1 MYEYW
6 SVDCKTPNCGRI
18 LLDCIGPKS
27 RYAMP
32 IIPQC
37 DPFEIKCGG
46 CGYVH
51 CYSPLDLLNVEYSVP
66 CGELPAAIAF
76 REAILRAR
84 RRHDA
89 EIGELPQ

>member
-1 MYEYW
+1 M
-6 SVDCKTPNCGRI
+6 SIGR
-18 LLDCIGPKS
+18 LTARHPTAEGFFS
-27 RYAMP
+27 TASARSHAM
-32 IIPQC
+32 QC
-37 DPFEIKCGG
+37 RLFRSG